1 MTKANRQ
8 RGEVKIEG
16 PEGKEYKMCLT
27 LGAIAQIEED
37 LGVESLTKIDEV
49 MAKARMRDVLTIFV
63 ALLNGGGHTEIT
75 SKDMISWD
83 VTIQDLMVKIRE
95 CFNAAGF
102 EAEENEDNAGDDNE
116 GN

>member
-49 MAKARMRDVLTIFV
+49 MSQARMRDVLTIFV
-63 ALLNGGGHTEIT
+63 ALLNGGGNTEIT
-75 SKDMISWD
+75 RKDMIAWD
-83 VTIQDLMVKIRE
+83 VTIQQLMDKIRE
-95 CFNAAGF
+95 CFTAAGF
-102 EAEENEDNAGDDNE
+102 EADDNE
-116 GN
+116 DKTEEGDEGN